1 MIPNLFPRRHATNQE
16 NGQVL
21 ILFALFLVV
30 FVGFAALTID
40 YGSWL
45 KARRDYQNAADSAA
59 LAGSAFLTRP
69 IGDTTDA
76 KRTQAR
82 EAAWASLKAQLGLS
96 SAIDALG
103 ASSTPVNSP
112 VLDSGYRLWVST
124 PPIDATSKYP
134 GTYTG
139 ATDRYLF
146 VWVEKDNPA
155 FFARVFGQG
164 NATVSAWAT
173 AGSFPGRFAVI
184 TLRQNGQA
192 GPANATDINLAGSNS
207 ALTVVNGD
215 VGGNWG
221 MKLNSSS
228 NLYLPNDSQ
237 VYLTDYVSCGNSC
250 WSLQQINAGPPTNT
264 PIKAALPLPQP
275 VDDPSYPLPDVL
287 TALPASGGTTNV
299 PKGSGTD
306 AQGDITINKGT
317 VSGVGCDAT
326 SPKLGPGW
334 YHNINVQNNSC
345 VLLDP
350 LKNYANPNSLSP
362 AGTPVPG
369 TQQPGIYYITGAL
382 NVNQGAL
389 VVGDGVTLVF
399 LPGGNNDGMV
409 VGAGGVVDLNTG
421 ASDGTKGFPPDLHK
435 AAYQTDGSY
444 SYSWGTSGPW
454 TYTANDADETRI
466 GITVYVAKPSQYGDN
481 VVDSNTNVIKINS
494 GGGLAW
500 SGVTYAPH
508 DNIQLAGQPN
518 HDGIGQFVSWTFKF
532 AGGTSVTQTY
542 DGPDTSTPR
551 LVEPHL
557 GQ

>member
-1 MIPNLFPRRHATNQE
+1 MIAKLLPQGRSATHE

-21 ILFALFLVV
+21 VLFALFLVV

-59 LAGSAFLTRP
+59 LAGSAFLSRP
-69 IGDTTDA
+69 ISDTKKTDA
-76 KRTQAR
+76 RK
-82 EAAWASLKAQLGLS
+82 AAWASLKAQLGLS

-103 ASSTPVNSP
+103 ASSTPFDTP
-112 VLDSGYRLWVST
+112 VTDSSYKLWVST
-124 PPIDATSKYP
+124 PPIEATTKYP
-134 GTYTG
+134 GGYKDP
-139 ATDRYLF
+139 TDRYLF

-155 FFARVFGQG
+155 FFARIFGQDD
-164 NATVSAWAT
+164 TKVSAWAT

-192 GPANATDINLAGSNS
+192 GPANATDIDLAGSNS
-207 ALTVVNGD
+207 ALKVVDGD

-221 MKLNSSS
+221 MKLNSST
-228 NLYLPNDSQ
+228 NLLLPDDSQ

-250 WSLQQINAGPPTNT
+250 WSSQQINSGQIPNV
-264 PIKAALPLPQP
+264 IKPALPLPQP
-275 VDDPSYPLPDVL
+275 VDDPSYPLPDAL
-287 TALPASGGTTNV
+287 TALPATGGTAMV
-299 PKGSGTD
+299 PKGPGTD
-306 AQGDITINKGT
+306 AQGDITINKGA
-317 VSGVGCDAT
+317 VDAAGIGCAAS

-334 YHNINVQNNSC
+334 YHNINVQNNNC
-345 VLLDP
+345 LLLDP
-350 LKNYANPNSLSP
+350 TFNHSAPNSPSTDVST
-362 AGTPVPG
+362 AVPSG
-369 TQQPGIYYITGAL
+369 QRPGIYYITGAL

-399 LPGGNNDGMV
+399 LPGGNNDGLV

-421 ASDGTKGFPPDLHK
+421 ASDRAKGFPPDLHK

-454 TYTANDADETRI
+454 TYTANNADSSI
-466 GITVYVAKPSQYGDN
+466 VGVTVYVAKPSQYGNN
-481 VVDSNTNVIKINS
+481 VVDANTNVIKINS

-542 DGPDTSTPR
+542 DGPDQSTPR